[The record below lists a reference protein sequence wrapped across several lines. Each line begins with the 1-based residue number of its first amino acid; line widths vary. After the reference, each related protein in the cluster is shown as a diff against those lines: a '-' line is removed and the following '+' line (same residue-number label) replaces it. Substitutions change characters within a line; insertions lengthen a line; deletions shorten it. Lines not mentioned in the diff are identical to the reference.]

1 MLKLIVG
8 LVLYILTYV
17 CVRRATHYVIDDV
30 YDKQLV
36 DVNDEDTKDTI
47 RAKQLVSLCAA
58 DVIVSGLLCILY
70 LSLGW

>member
-1 MLKLIVG
+1 MLKLVVG

-17 CVRRATHYVIDDV
+17 CVRRVTHHIIDDV

-36 DVNDEDTKDTI
+36 DVKDDDI
-47 RAKQLVSLCAA
+47 RTSIRLKQFVVWCIT

-70 LSLGW
+70 LSWGW

>member
-1 MLKLIVG
+1 MLKLVVG

-17 CVRRATHYVIDDV
+17 CVRRATHYIIDDA

-36 DVNDEDTKDTI
+36 DVKDDDVRTSI
-47 RAKQLVSLCAA
+47 RLKQFVVWCIT